1 MFWVSQVWWFQIVII
16 WASLLWHENH
26 FSTAGA
32 PWYIIIR
39 AQWCSCDTL
48 TLMCMSSAAET
59 LRVGVVGASSTG
71 LEWKNKLQ
79 ACKPQRN
86 PHSRRHTNMDQK
98 SDELC
103 CWGLWFSVSRSEK
116 SEDSRRSKKR
126 QTGRDEEEKKKE
138 TGSGRRVE
146 RWGRGED
153 LTVET
158 LLTPPFLLP
167 SCPL

>member
-1 MFWVSQVWWFQIVII
+1 MEKQTSGVQTTKKS
-16 WASLLWHENH
+16 
-26 FSTAGA
+26 
-32 PWYIIIR
+32 
-39 AQWCSCDTL
+39 TL
-48 TLMCMSSAAET
+48 TET
-59 LRVGVVGASSTG
+59 HKHG
-71 LEWKNKLQ
+71 
-79 ACKPQRN
+79 
-86 PHSRRHTNMDQK
+86 
-98 SDELC
+98 DELC